1 MQTSSHREVT
11 KQEFIPVQQLLAV
24 IKALDNENRLR
35 ILRSLREGELCLC
48 QVIEVLQLAPS
59 TVSKHMDLLRQAGL
73 VEMRKEG
80 RWHHYRL
87 AGRTAPPAAR
97 EAIRWVLRALDDD
110 EPRAAADMARLVEL
124 RNCAPEELT
133 GCYSRN

>member
-1 MQTSSHREVT
+1 M
-11 KQEFIPVQQLLAV
+11 QQLLAV
-24 IKALDNENRLR
+24 IKALDNDNRLR
-35 ILRSLREGELCLC
+35 ILLSLREGELCLC
-48 QVIEVLQLAPS
+48 QVIEMLELAPS

-87 AGRTAPPAAR
+87 AGRAAPPAAR
-97 EAIRWVLRALDDD
+97 EAIRWVLRSLDEDD
-110 EPRAAADMARLVEL
+110 PRSAADLARLVEL
-124 RNCAPEELT
+124 RKCAPEELT